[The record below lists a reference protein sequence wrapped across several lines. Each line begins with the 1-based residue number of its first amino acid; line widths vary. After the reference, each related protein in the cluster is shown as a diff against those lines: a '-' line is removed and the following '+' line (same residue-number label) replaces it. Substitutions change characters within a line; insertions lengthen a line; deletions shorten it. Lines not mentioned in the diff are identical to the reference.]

1 MVRDSRF
8 VTCNSLPRTFHIVFH
23 VRHAVRPIIICSMDD
38 SIYRLRNHD
47 LLLLVLLAIL
57 GLGIVM
63 VQSASLGIRTPK
75 LAVDGVPAVDD
86 SMSFRLTDLGQKQ
99 LLFAGVGL
107 VLFLI
112 VRQVDYARLVPKSGS
127 ILRAPPVW
135 CLLIAAAACVMVLI
149 PGIGIEKNGARRWLP
164 LGIMQVQPSE
174 LAKWGVVIF
183 LAWWLTYRPM
193 DLSKFKGF
201 VLTLIPVGMMCLLV
215 VIQDFG
221 TAALIGVVAFGMLL
235 VGRIKLVHLMI
246 VIPPALMAAFWFVHH
261 KEYRWKR
268 MTAFL
273 DPYAAPQQEG
283 YHMIQS
289 LLSFATGGLSGTGIG
304 SGIQKLGYLPE
315 DTTDF
320 IFATICEELGLF
332 GAGLVICF
340 YLAIL
345 LLAWQAV
352 KKNRD
357 SFGRMLAFGIGMM
370 ICTQAAINL
379 AVATVSVPTKG
390 LSLPLVSSGGSGLI
404 ITCGALGLLAS
415 ILKHDRP
422 EIVMPTLKEKP
433 KPPRHSRKTKTVD
446 GRMWAEWTSAA

>member
-1 MVRDSRF
+1 
-8 VTCNSLPRTFHIVFH
+8 
-23 VRHAVRPIIICSMDD
+23 MDD

-47 LLLLVLLAIL
+47 LLLLVLLAVL
-57 GLGIVM
+57 GLGVIM
-63 VQSASLGIRTPK
+63 VQSASMGIATPK
-75 LAVDGVPAVDD
+75 PAADGSVQDEMA
-86 SMSFRLTDLGQKQ
+86 FRMTDLGRKQ
-99 LLFAGVGL
+99 LLFAGVG
-107 VLFLI
+107 VMLFLI
-112 VRQVDYARLVPKSGS
+112 VRQIDYARLVPKSGS
-127 ILRAPPVW
+127 IVFAPPVW
-135 CLLIAAAACVMVLI
+135 IVLIAVAACVAVLV
-149 PGIGIEKNGARRWLP
+149 PGVGIEKNGARRWLP

-174 LAKWGVVIF
+174 LAKWAAVIF
-183 LAWWLTYRPM
+183 LAWWLTYRPV
-193 DLSKFKGF
+193 DLTKFKGF
-201 VLTLIPVGMMCLLV
+201 VLTLVPIGMLCLLV

-221 TAALIGVVAFGMLL
+221 TAALIALVSFGMLV
-235 VGRIKLVHLMI
+235 VGRVKGWHLGI
-246 VIPPALMAAFWFVHH
+246 VIPPAMAAAYWFVAH

-289 LLSFATGGLSGTGIG
+289 LLSFATGGLTGTGIG
-304 SGIQKLGYLPE
+304 GGIQKLGYLPE

-332 GAGLVICF
+332 GAALIVAF

-352 KKNRD
+352 KKPRD

-404 ITCGALGLLAS
+404 ITCCALGLLAS
-415 ILKHDRP
+415 ILKHERP
-422 EIVMPTLKEKP
+422 ATGLPGQKPAPRPYHKP
-433 KPPRHSRKTKTVD
+433 KTID